1 MSKRTPYLE
10 IFLTVVVLVFV
21 ALVIAGGF
29 NQRGDDVDRVSMRPE
44 GPN

>member
-10 IFLTVVVLVFV
+10 ILLTLAVLAFL

-29 NQRGDDVDRVSMRPE
+29 DQRGNDVDQMTMNAE
-44 GPN
+44 